1 MSVSKYQMF
10 LKTVECGS
18 FSRAAEELNFTQS
31 GVSHAVQALEDE
43 LGITL
48 LSRNRGGVVLTA
60 DGRALLP
67 RVEALCAAHHA
78 LMQSAADLKGLDAG
92 LVKVAT
98 FSSVSAQW
106 LPSILKSFGDVY
118 PNIEFE
124 VVDADFYGQTE
135 EWILQGKVDCGFLR
149 LPSAKSLCAH
159 PLYRDELL
167 VVVPCGH
174 PLTDASAFPL
184 SALSAEPFIRLE
196 EGRDYELTA
205 ALDAMGVHPNVKYTA
220 REDRTILAMV
230 SKGLGISLLPELMVR
245 RSPYPV
251 AACHAPER
259 FYRNIGIA
267 VKDEKAQSASTP
279 PPLRGLRPP
288 LGGRKRRGL
297 TSHAFPL
304 GADEVSPRSGVKLPR
319 PRRSRGRAEI
329 RDHGRLT
336 RGRSS
341 KSRERNAPCF
351 SILSH
356 LLTCRSS
363 GSADPRRPCRDGP
376 RRGPSRGRCRGWRP
390 DCTSWPAS
398 PARTCRR

>member
-149 LPSAKSLCAH
+149 LPSVKNLQTYALH
-159 PLYRDELL
+159 RDELQ
-167 VVVPCGH
+167 VIVPCDH
-174 PLTDASAFPL
+174 PYADRDPFPVP
-184 SALSAEPFIRLE
+184 ALAEEPFIQLE
-196 EGRDYELTA
+196 EGDDYEIMA
-205 ALDAMGVHPNVKYTA
+205 AFDEMGIRPNVKYIA
-220 REDRTILAMV
+220 REVRTILAMV
-230 SKGLGISLLPELMVR
+230 SEGLGISLLPELMVR
-245 RSPYPV
+245 HSPTPIKV
-251 AACHAPER
+251 CHAPLH
-259 FYRNIGIA
+259 FYRTIGIG
-267 VKDEKAQSASTP
+267 VKDKKALSNSTR
-279 PPLRGLRPP
+279 LFVDYVR
-288 LGGRKRRGL
+288 
-297 TSHAFPL
+297 TW
-304 GADEVSPRSGVKLPR
+304 V
-319 PRRSRGRAEI
+319 AEN
-329 RDHGRLT
+329 GNT
-336 RGRSS
+336 
-341 KSRERNAPCF
+341 
-351 SILSH
+351 
-356 LLTCRSS
+356 
-363 GSADPRRPCRDGP
+363 
-376 RRGPSRGRCRGWRP
+376 
-390 DCTSWPAS
+390 
-398 PARTCRR
+398 

>member
-1 MSVSKYQMF
+1 MNISKYQIF
-10 LKTVECGS
+10 LKVVSCGS
-18 FSRAAEELNFTQS
+18 FSKAAEALSFTQS
-31 GVSHAVQALEDE
+31 GISHAINSLENE
-43 LGITL
+43 LGVML

-174 PLTDASAFPL
+174 PLADAAAFPL

-230 SKGLGISLLPELMVR
+230 SSGLGISIMEELMLYR
-245 RSPYPV
+245 CAYPLV
-251 AACHAPER
+251 SCSLPQP
-259 FYRNIGIA
+259 FYRNIGIC
-267 VKDEKAQSASTP
+267 VKDRNALSNSTRAFIDHTRRWVLANFPDGWHAP
-279 PPLRGLRPP
+279 PPTVR
-288 LGGRKRRGL
+288 
-297 TSHAFPL
+297 
-304 GADEVSPRSGVKLPR
+304 
-319 PRRSRGRAEI
+319 
-329 RDHGRLT
+329 
-336 RGRSS
+336 
-341 KSRERNAPCF
+341 
-351 SILSH
+351 
-356 LLTCRSS
+356 
-363 GSADPRRPCRDGP
+363 
-376 RRGPSRGRCRGWRP
+376 
-390 DCTSWPAS
+390 
-398 PARTCRR
+398 